1 MDKHVEEPGEAN
13 ALALLSVVL
22 LVVIAAFAIMLFI
35 GSRQL
40 AAV

>member
-1 MDKHVEEPGEAN
+1 MDEHVEEPREAN

-22 LVVIAAFAIMLFI
+22 MVVVVAFAIMLFI

-40 AAV
+40 PAV